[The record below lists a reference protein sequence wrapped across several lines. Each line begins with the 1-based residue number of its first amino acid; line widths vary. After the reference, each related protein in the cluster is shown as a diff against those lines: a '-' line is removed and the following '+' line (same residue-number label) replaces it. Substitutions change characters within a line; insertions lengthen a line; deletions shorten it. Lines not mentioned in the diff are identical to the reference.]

1 MGSTNKT
8 QYLELPQWIGTDQP
22 TWLGDMNDA
31 FLKIDDGYNT
41 ISGNASSAIS
51 QAGQAVQTANNAAA
65 AASTAKEDAENAKST
80 ADTAQTTAQSALTTA
95 NNALTNANNAISGLE
110 SKVNLTDLANWIS
123 LSTTVPEATTT
134 SEITVLYNPTL
145 KMLNIFGRL
154 VASAESFVGPTIFKI
169 TNLPF
174 SISQNRNIY
183 GGFFRTRSGDTD
195 PLPVIFQTNG
205 NVNVNTTITPNIG
218 KEVTFNVLL
227 NVSTWD

>member
-65 AASTAKEDAENAKST
+65 AASTAEEDAGNAKNT
-80 ADTAQTTAQSALTTA
+80 ADTAQQTAQSALTTA
-95 NNALTNANNAISGLE
+95 NTALTNANNAISGLE
-110 SKVNLTDLANWIS
+110 SKVNLTDLANWIT
-123 LSTTVPEATTT
+123 LSTTIPEATTI

-145 KMLNIFGRL
+145 KMLNMFGRL
-154 VASAESFVGPTIFKI
+154 LASAAGFTGQTIFKI

-183 GGFFRTRSGDTD
+183 GGFFRTMSGNTS

-205 NVNVNTTITPNIG
+205 DVKVNTSVTSTLG

>member
-31 FLKIDDGYNT
+31 FLKIDTGYNT
-41 ISGNASSAIS
+41 VGGNASSAIS
-51 QAGQAVQTANNAAA
+51 QAGKAVQKATLAETAANNAKEAA
-65 AASTAKEDAENAKST
+65 DDAENT
-80 ADTAQTTAQSALTTA
+80 ANTAQNTAQSALATA
-95 NNALTNANNAISGLE
+95 NTALTNANNAVDGLA
-110 SKVNLTDLANWIS
+110 SKVSTTDLTNWVT
-123 LSTTVPEATTT
+123 LSTTIPEATTT

-145 KMLNIFGRL
+145 KMLNMFGRL
-154 VASAESFVGPTIFKI
+154 MASAEVFTGPTIFKI
-169 TNLPF
+169 TNFPF

-183 GGFFRTRSGDTD
+183 GGFFRTVSGNSS
-195 PLPVIFQTNG
+195 PLPVILQTNG
-205 NVNVNTTITPNIG
+205 NVNANTTITTNIG